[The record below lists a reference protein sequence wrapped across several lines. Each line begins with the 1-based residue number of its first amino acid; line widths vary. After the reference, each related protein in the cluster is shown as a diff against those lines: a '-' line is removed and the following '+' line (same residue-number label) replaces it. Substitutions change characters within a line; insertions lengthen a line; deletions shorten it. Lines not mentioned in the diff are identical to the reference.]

1 MGRSVDTLFDGQT
14 ALDGGVSSM
23 SGTEMMK
30 KAMLWR
36 HNNLHAWCE
45 MKKKANELAEARK
58 KFSIDQLA
66 VLVRYE
72 VHDVEG
78 DSGFKVNNTLRAPL
92 ARLLVK
98 EEPHLEPYIEMRASK
113 ADWA

>member
-1 MGRSVDTLFDGQT
+1 MGVESLFAGQT
-14 ALDGGVSSM
+14 SFADAKTM
-23 SGTEMMK
+23 SGQEMMR

-36 HNNLHAWCE
+36 HNNLHAWSA
-45 MKKKANELAEARK
+45 MKHKADELASEGKR
-58 KFSIDQLA
+58 FSIGQLA

-72 VHDVEG
+72 VHEVEG

-92 ARLLVK
+92 ARLLVQ
-98 EEPHLEPYIEMRASK
+98 ESPHVKPYIEMRSSK